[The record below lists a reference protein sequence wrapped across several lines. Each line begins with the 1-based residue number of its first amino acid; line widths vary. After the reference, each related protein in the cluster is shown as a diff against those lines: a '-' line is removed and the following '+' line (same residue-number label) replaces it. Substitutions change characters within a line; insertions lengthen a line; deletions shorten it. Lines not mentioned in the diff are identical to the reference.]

1 MKRAGDTM
9 MNFREA
15 RERKKAKEFFDSFHK
30 VSNKKGAKDK
40 VHLLMAGRLRGFFD
54 LTFIQGAK
62 QIETSESQDITETAA
77 PVAPTFRQVSTL
89 SGRVWVYLDQET
101 AQEVFELGRK
111 YQLTLI
117 SKDIAVEAVA
127 LVAQKVEER
136 LGLQVSINPLDFLD
150 DAEQQP

>member
-15 RERKKAKEFFDSFHK
+15 GERKKAKAFFDSFHK

-62 QIETSESQDITETAA
+62 QIETSESEDRTETAA